1 MSDFQDFYLDDDKCP
16 ECGTAAI
23 YEIEEKSF
31 GCKCTYELETDIEL
45 GKKLEQQRIIKLLE
59 DPLHHNIQSPDI
71 HKDCYTCVLVAL
83 IKGEQ
88 K

>member
-1 MSDFQDFYLDDDKCP
+1 MKGLVGINVNANATITMTAVQYL
-16 ECGTAAI
+16 
-23 YEIEEKSF
+23 
-31 GCKCTYELETDIEL
+31 ELQAETQKWSMGI
-45 GKKLEQQRIIKLLE
+45 EQQRIIKLLE

-88 K
+88 SE